1 MSQLNNTFSD
11 LLGFGITPPHSIVN
25 FYSFNGTGLA
35 GRFASFETGN
45 QDPALTAGD
54 FSAATPGLSY
64 AGAISLRYEN
74 PRKVKYAAYGDLKHQ
89 VAGLILDATI
99 EEDEHGRKVY
109 LLDGPYKAEKQIVS
123 SGESIRLATDGIF
136 TLKSNA
142 YAATPFPGYVGIVTG
157 TEGKLTFV
165 SPATAQ
171 PYVGSGLAVA
181 KVLSTS
187 GSAFGGYAQI
197 QLTLT

>member
-1 MSQLNNTFSD
+1 MSQLTNTFTD
-11 LLGFGITPPHSIVN
+11 ILGFGITNPYSIIN

-35 GRFASFETGN
+35 GRFATFETGN

-54 FSAATPGLSY
+54 FSAATPGLAY
-64 AGAISLRYEN
+64 EGAVSLRYEN
-74 PRKVKYAAYGDLKHQ
+74 PRKVKFASYGNTKSEI
-89 VAGLILDATI
+89 AGLILDATI
-99 EEDEHGRKVY
+99 EIDEHGRKVF
-109 LLDGPYKAEKQIVS
+109 LLDGPYKAEKQIVC
-123 SGESIRLATDGIF
+123 SGESIRLATEGIY
-136 TLKSNA
+136 TLKQNA
-142 YAATPFPGYVGIVTG
+142 YLATPFPGYVGIVSG

-187 GSAFGGYAQI
+187 GSAFGGYAQV